1 MKDSSVLSSGT
12 AYCYLLGKKDKPISL
27 VARVTLPN
35 PVHVYGAQSLS
46 LLLGSVQTLNF
57 TSWMLWKQWIIG
69 QSFLKSGLGHEKI
82 NVWTGP

>member
-1 MKDSSVLSSGT
+1 MPTHKNFNKSIPLPSKKKKKILELHMKDSSVLSSGT

-57 TSWMLWKQWIIG
+57 TS
-69 QSFLKSGLGHEKI
+69 
-82 NVWTGP
+82 